1 MFGYIAPSLTGLSE
15 EDQAR
20 YKALYCGICRSLA
33 AQTGQRSRVVLSY
46 DMLLLALILGSLY
59 EPQESRDTKTCLV
72 HPIEAKDYIASAT
85 LDYAADMTVLLAYY
99 KCQDDWA
106 DDHSVKARALGSLL
120 KKPYET
126 VATRWPR
133 QCETASRCMLE
144 IAQTERQAPDALDQA
159 GNWFGAL
166 MGDLFVWRQ
175 DFFSDDL
182 RRFGARLGKFIY
194 AMDAACDLDED
205 LKTGSYNPFAKLDFD
220 QALILEYLQML
231 AGQMTEVF
239 ERLPLERDMTIMRN
253 ILYSGMWQKYRR
265 KYAADADDIQEEEVA
280 RGDGSL

>member
-20 YKALYCGICRSLA
+20 YKALYCGMCRALA
-33 AQTGQRSRVVLSY
+33 TQTGKRSRMVLSY

-59 EPQESRDTKTCLV
+59 EPQESSEAKTCFV
-72 HPIEAKDYIASAT
+72 HPIEARTAISSEA

-106 DDHSVKARALGSLL
+106 DDRSVKARALGGLL

-126 VATRWPR
+126 VACRWPR

-144 IAQTERQAPDALDQA
+144 ITQTERQTPDALDQA
-159 GNWFGAL
+159 SNWFGVL
-166 MGDLFVWRQ
+166 MGDIFVWHE
-175 DFFSDDL
+175 DFFSEDL

-205 LKTGSYNPFAKLDFD
+205 LASGSYNPFAKLDFD

-239 ERLPLERDMTIMRN
+239 ERLPLEQDMTIMRN
-253 ILYSGMWQKYRR
+253 ILYSGMWQTYRR
-265 KYAADADDIQEEEVA
+265 KYTSDAENA
-280 RGDGSL
+280 